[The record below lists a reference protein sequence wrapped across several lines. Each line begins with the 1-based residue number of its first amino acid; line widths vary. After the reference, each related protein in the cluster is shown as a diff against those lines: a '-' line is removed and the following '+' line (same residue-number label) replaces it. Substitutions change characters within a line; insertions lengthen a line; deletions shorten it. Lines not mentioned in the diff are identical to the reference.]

1 MFSTVKN
8 FFERKEKF
16 MGRFVAAFAVLF
28 VLELAVIIKVG
39 SHLGALA
46 TLTALFAFMVLGAVL
61 VKLRFK
67 QALLELQ
74 NNQQPSL
81 HIMWLPISGFFFIF
95 PGFISDLI
103 AVLLLFPKIQRFIE
117 EKIKKRAGSG
127 QFSEQSSFHASFHS
141 NSSSTGRTI
150 EGSCTEVR
158 DEDDVELLHNN
169 NKDTT
174 NR

>member
-1 MFSTVKN
+1 
-8 FFERKEKF
+8 
-16 MGRFVAAFAVLF
+16 MGRFIAAFAVLF

-39 SHLGALA
+39 THLGALA

-95 PGFISDLI
+95 PGFLSDLI

-117 EKIKKRAGSG
+117 EQIKKRTGSG
-127 QFSEQSSFHASFHS
+127 QFSQQSSFHASFHS
-141 NSSSTGRTI
+141 TSSSTGRTI

-158 DEDDVELLHNN
+158 DEDESEVDLLHNN
-169 NKDTT
+169 EDTT
-174 NR
+174 RR

>member
-1 MFSTVKN
+1 
-8 FFERKEKF
+8 
-16 MGRFVAAFAVLF
+16 MGRFIAAFAVLF

-39 SHLGALA
+39 THLGALA

-95 PGFISDLI
+95 PGFLSDLI

-117 EKIKKRAGSG
+117 EQIKKRTGSG
-127 QFSEQSSFHASFHS
+127 QFSQQSSFHASFHS

-158 DEDDVELLHNN
+158 DEDESEVDLLHNN
-169 NKDTT
+169 EDTT
-174 NR
+174 RR

>member
-1 MFSTVKN
+1 
-8 FFERKEKF
+8 
-16 MGRFVAAFAVLF
+16 MGRFIAAFAVLF

-61 VKLRFK
+61 VKLRIK

-103 AVLLLFPKIQRFIE
+103 AVLLLFPKVQRFIE
-117 EKIKKRAGSG
+117 RKIKKRMGGGFFSQQSASGS
-127 QFSEQSSFHASFHS
+127 AFHS
-141 NSSSTGRTI
+141 EFYSSSSSGGRTI
-150 EGSCTEVR
+150 EGSCTEVH
-158 DEDDVELLHNN
+158 DESNDGNTGLLH
-169 NKDTT
+169 KKEDTG
-174 NR
+174 RH